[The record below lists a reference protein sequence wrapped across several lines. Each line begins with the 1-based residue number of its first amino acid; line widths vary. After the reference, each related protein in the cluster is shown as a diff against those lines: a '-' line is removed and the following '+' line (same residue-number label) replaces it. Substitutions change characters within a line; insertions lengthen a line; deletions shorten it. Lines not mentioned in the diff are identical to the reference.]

1 MPHST
6 PKKFRIIF
14 LGFGTVA
21 QGLAQILVEKA
32 PVLKKLYDFDFI
44 TVAVSDKVKGSILNN
59 RGIDL
64 SKLLALAKQ
73 GSSLQDY
80 PGGTKGLSSL
90 DTIRE
95 ADATM
100 LVETTWTNLQDGEPG
115 LAHIKAALKRGLDVV
130 TSNKGPIALAYPELA
145 ALARSTK
152 RILRFEGTV
161 MSGTPAINLATEALA
176 GATVKSIRGILN
188 GTTNYI
194 LTEMESGRTYS
205 EALKRA
211 QELGYAEADPTGDV
225 EAWDPTGK
233 IVILANVLMSGNVK
247 VAEVHREGI
256 TKLTPADVESAMKE
270 GKRIKLVAKAYKENG
285 QVKAQVQPERLP
297 LSDMLTHVSGV
308 LNALTITTDVQPDVT
323 IIGPGA
329 GGDSAG
335 YALLSDMLAIN
346 RTLKRR

>member
-1 MPHST
+1 
-6 PKKFRIIF
+6 
-14 LGFGTVA
+14 
-21 QGLAQILVEKA
+21 
-32 PVLKKLYDFDFI
+32 
-44 TVAVSDKVKGSILNN
+44 
-59 RGIDL
+59 
-64 SKLLALAKQ
+64 
-73 GSSLQDY
+73 
-80 PGGTKGLSSL
+80 
-90 DTIRE
+90 
-95 ADATM
+95 
-100 LVETTWTNLQDGEPG
+100 
-115 LAHIKAALKRGLDVV
+115 
-130 TSNKGPIALAYPELA
+130 
-145 ALARSTK
+145 
-152 RILRFEGTV
+152 
-161 MSGTPAINLATEALA
+161 MSGTPAINLVTEALA

-194 LTEMESGRTYS
+194 LTEMESGKTYS

-233 IVILANVLMSGNVK
+233 IVILANVLMSGKVK

-256 TKLTPADVESAMKE
+256 TKLTPADVESAIKE

-297 LSDMLTHVSGV
+297 LSDILTHVSGV

-346 RTLKRR
+346 RTVKRR